1 MEAKPVC
8 SSVIPATRLHFFI
21 RIGLQLGLLRTAA
34 VAASHNVRC
43 RSWNAG
49 RVRHKTA
56 THPKHSSARICPVRL
71 QAGGASLCLY
81 RNVHA
86 AATGQEVCRGNTR
99 CDEGVQPLFS
109 DADFVSAVR
118 RDVLSWNECT
128 AALSLL
134 AGRDWGESVRPG
146 SCLEDL
152 LFLDI

>member
-1 MEAKPVC
+1 MQAGY
-8 SSVIPATRLHFFI
+8 ATK
-21 RIGLQLGLLRTAA
+21 QPPTQ
-34 VAASHNVRC
+34 
-43 RSWNAG
+43 
-49 RVRHKTA
+49 
-56 THPKHSSARICPVRL
+56 KHSSARICPVRL

-118 RDVLSWNECT
+118 RDVLSWDEFS
-128 AALSLL
+128 AALSLLL